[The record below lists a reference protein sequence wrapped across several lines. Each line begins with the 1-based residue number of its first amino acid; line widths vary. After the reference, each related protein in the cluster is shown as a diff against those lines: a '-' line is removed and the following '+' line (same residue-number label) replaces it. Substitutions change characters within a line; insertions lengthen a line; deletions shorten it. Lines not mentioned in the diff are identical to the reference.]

1 MEKLPEMNNF
11 FKNIIIGLFSVRS
24 NLTRVILT
32 ASGLTIGIFTVSIV
46 SAAVSSIDK
55 EFAKSMDYYG
65 NDKVYVGTWPWSFD
79 FDWWKYRNRPKIEE
93 SSLEYITQY
102 SEYVTDVSIKK
113 NTWTKAT
120 YGNKASWLQLNGV
133 YPSYQDMLSGTKI
146 VNGRFFSQNEWNLQR
161 RVIIVGASVRDG
173 FFQGKDPI
181 GKKIRLNNVT
191 FEIIGEL
198 KKQGI
203 GMVPGGSLDN
213 LVIMPSTTFERI
225 LTRWGFD
232 ELVLQTKPEDIP
244 LAKEEVGM
252 IMRVARKIPPGS
264 DDNFAVNSADAYM
277 EDFNLLKNSIAGMGF
292 LVTGI
297 SLVVSAIGIMN
308 VMFVSVRE
316 RTREIGLRKAM
327 GATNFNI
334 LTQFL
339 SEAVAI
345 AIIGGSV
352 GIALI
357 RLTVFGLASFPIPN
371 FNGATLPI
379 SFDLILVFYTFT
391 VCVIIGI
398 LAGLIPARA
407 AANLN
412 PIDALRDE

>member
-1 MEKLPEMNNF
+1 MNSF
-11 FKNIIIGLFSVRS
+11 FKNILIGLFSIRS
-24 NLTRVILT
+24 NMTRVILT
-32 ASGLTIGIFTVSIV
+32 STGLTIGIFTVSLVTASI
-46 SAAVSSIDK
+46 SSIDK

-65 NDKVYVGTWPWSFD
+65 NDKIYVGTWPWSFD
-79 FDWWKYRNRPKIEE
+79 FDWWKYRNRPRIEE
-93 SSLEYITQY
+93 SSLEYINQY

-113 NTWTKAT
+113 NTWTRASF
-120 YGNKASWLQLNGV
+120 GNKASWLQLNGV
-133 YPSYQDMLSGTKI
+133 YPSYQDMLSGTEI
-146 VNGRFFSQNEWNLQR
+146 VNGRFFSQNEWELQR

-173 FFQGKDPI
+173 FFEGKDPI

-198 KKQGI
+198 KKQGM
-203 GMVPGGSLDN
+203 GMVPGGSLDS
-213 LVIMPSTTFERI
+213 LVLMPSTTFERI

-232 ELVLQTKPEDIP
+232 ELVLKTNPDNVP

-252 IMRVARKIPPGS
+252 IMRVARKIPPGD
-264 DDNFAVNSADAYM
+264 DDNFAVNSADAYQTQ
-277 EDFNLLKNSIAGMGF
+277 FNDMKNAIAGMGF

-352 GIALI
+352 GILLI
-357 RLTVFGLASFPIPN
+357 RLTVFGISSFPIAS
-371 FNGATLPI
+371 FNGSTLPV
-379 SFDLILVFYTFT
+379 SFDIILVFYTFM
-391 VCVIIGI
+391 VCVVIGV
-398 LAGLIPARA
+398 LAGMIPART

>member
-1 MEKLPEMNNF
+1 MNNF
-11 FKNIIIGLFSVRS
+11 FKNILIGLFSIRS
-24 NLTRVILT
+24 NMTRVILT
-32 ASGLTIGIFTVSIV
+32 STGLTIGIFTVSLVTASI
-46 SAAVSSIDK
+46 SSIDK

-65 NDKVYVGTWPWSFD
+65 NDKIYVGTWPWSFD

-93 SSLEYITQY
+93 SSLEYINQY

-113 NTWTKAT
+113 NTWTKASF
-120 YGNKASWLQLNGV
+120 GNKASWLQLNGV
-133 YPSYQDMLSGTKI
+133 YPSYQDMLSGTEI
-146 VNGRFFSQNEWNLQR
+146 VNGRFFSQNEWELQR

-173 FFQGKDPI
+173 FFEGKDPI

-198 KKQGI
+198 KKQGM
-203 GMVPGGSLDN
+203 GMVPGGSLDS
-213 LVIMPSTTFERI
+213 LVLMPSTTFERI

-232 ELVLQTKPEDIP
+232 ELVLQANPDNIP

-252 IMRVARKIPPGS
+252 IMRVARKIPPGD
-264 DDNFAVNSADAYM
+264 DDNFSVNSADAYQTQ
-277 EDFNLLKNSIAGMGF
+277 FNDMKNAIAGMGF

-352 GIALI
+352 GILLI
-357 RLTVFGLASFPIPN
+357 RLTVFGISSFPIAS
-371 FNGATLPI
+371 FNGSTLPV
-379 SFDLILVFYTFT
+379 SFDAILIFYTFM
-391 VCVIIGI
+391 VCVVIGV
-398 LAGLIPARA
+398 LAGMIPART

>member
-1 MEKLPEMNNF
+1 MNSF
-11 FKNIIIGLFSVRS
+11 FKNILIGLFSIRT
-24 NLTRVILT
+24 NMTRVILT
-32 ASGLTIGIFTVSIV
+32 STGLTIGIFTVSLVTASI
-46 SAAVSSIDK
+46 SSIDK

-65 NDKVYVGTWPWSFD
+65 NDKIYVGTWPWSFD
-79 FDWWKYRNRPKIEE
+79 FDWWKYRNRPRIEE
-93 SSLEYITQY
+93 SSLEYINQY

-113 NTWTKAT
+113 NTWTRASF
-120 YGNKASWLQLNGV
+120 GNKASWVQLNGV
-133 YPSYQDMLSGTKI
+133 YPSYQDMLSGTEI
-146 VNGRFFSQNEWNLQR
+146 VNGRFFSQNEWELQR

-173 FFQGKDPI
+173 FFEGKDPI

-198 KKQGI
+198 KKQGM
-203 GMVPGGSLDN
+203 GMVPGGSLDS
-213 LVIMPSTTFERI
+213 LVLMPSTTFERI

-232 ELVLQTKPEDIP
+232 ELVLKTNPDNVP

-252 IMRVARKIPPGS
+252 IMRVARKIPPGD
-264 DDNFAVNSADAYM
+264 DDNFAVNSADAYQTQ
-277 EDFNLLKNSIAGMGF
+277 FNDMKNAIAGMGF

-352 GIALI
+352 GILLI
-357 RLTVFGLASFPIPN
+357 RLTVFGISSFPIAS
-371 FNGATLPI
+371 FNGSTLPV
-379 SFDLILVFYTFT
+379 SFDIILVFYTFV
-391 VCVIIGI
+391 VCVVIGV
-398 LAGLIPARA
+398 LAGMIPART

>member
-1 MEKLPEMNNF
+1 MNNF
-11 FKNIIIGLFSVRS
+11 FKNILIGLFSIRS
-24 NLTRVILT
+24 NMTRVILT
-32 ASGLTIGIFTVSIV
+32 STGLTIGIFTVSLVTASI
-46 SAAVSSIDK
+46 SSIDK

-65 NDKVYVGTWPWSFD
+65 NDKIYVGTWPWSFD

-93 SSLEYITQY
+93 SSLEYINQY

-113 NTWTKAT
+113 NTWTKASF
-120 YGNKASWLQLNGV
+120 GNKASWLQLNGV
-133 YPSYQDMLSGTKI
+133 YPSYQDMLSGTEI
-146 VNGRFFSQNEWNLQR
+146 VNGRFFSQNEWELQR

-173 FFQGKDPI
+173 FFEGKDPI

-198 KKQGI
+198 KKQGM
-203 GMVPGGSLDN
+203 GMVPGGSLDS
-213 LVIMPSTTFERI
+213 LVLMPSTTFERI

-232 ELVLQTKPEDIP
+232 ELVLKTNPDNVP

-252 IMRVARKIPPGS
+252 IMRVARKIPPGD
-264 DDNFAVNSADAYM
+264 DDNFAVNSADAYQTQ
-277 EDFNLLKNSIAGMGF
+277 FNDMKNAIAGMGF

-352 GIALI
+352 GILLI
-357 RLTVFGLASFPIPN
+357 RLTVFGISSFPIAS
-371 FNGATLPI
+371 FNGSTLPV
-379 SFDLILVFYTFT
+379 SFDAILIFYTFM
-391 VCVIIGI
+391 VCVVIGV
-398 LAGLIPARA
+398 LAGMIPART

>member
-1 MEKLPEMNNF
+1 MEKLQEMNNF
-11 FKNIIIGLFSVRS
+11 FKNILIGLFSIRS
-24 NLTRVILT
+24 NMTRVILT
-32 ASGLTIGIFTVSIV
+32 STGLTIGIFTVSLVTASI
-46 SAAVSSIDK
+46 SSIDK
-55 EFAKSMDYYG
+55 EFGKSMDYYG
-65 NDKVYVGTWPWSFD
+65 NDKIYVGTWPWSFD
-79 FDWWKYRNRPKIEE
+79 FDWWKYRNRPKIDEE
-93 SSLEYITQY
+93 SLEFINQY
-102 SEYVTDVSIKK
+102 SEYITDVSIKK
-113 NTWTKAT
+113 NTWTRASFE
-120 YGNKASWLQLNGV
+120 NKASWVQLNGV
-133 YPSYQDMLSGTKI
+133 YPSYQDMLSGTEI
-146 VNGRFFSQNEWNLQR
+146 VNGRFFSQNEWELQR

-173 FFQGKDPI
+173 FFEGKDPL

-198 KKQGI
+198 KKQGM
-203 GMVPGGSLDN
+203 GMVPGGSLDS
-213 LVIMPSTTFERI
+213 LVLMPSTTFERI

-232 ELVLQTKPEDIP
+232 ELVLQTNPDNIP

-252 IMRVARKIPPGS
+252 IMRVARKISPGD
-264 DDNFAVNSADAYM
+264 DDNFAVNSADAYQTQ
-277 EDFNLLKNSIAGMGF
+277 FNDMKNAIAGMGF

-352 GIALI
+352 GILLI
-357 RLTVFGLASFPIPN
+357 RLTVLGISSFPIES
-371 FNGATLPI
+371 FNGSTLPV
-379 SFDLILVFYTFT
+379 SFDFILVFYTFI
-391 VCVIIGI
+391 VCVVIGV
-398 LAGLIPARA
+398 LAGMIPART

>member
-1 MEKLPEMNNF
+1 MNNILR
-11 FKNIIIGLFSVRS
+11 NILIGLAAIRA

-32 ASGLTIGIFTVSIV
+32 SLGLTIGIFTVSIV
-46 SAAVSSIDK
+46 TAGVSSIDK
-55 EFAKSMDYYG
+55 EFDKSMEYYG

-79 FDWWKYRNRPKIEE
+79 FDWWKYRNRPKIQEN
-93 SSLEYITQY
+93 SLEYITQY
-102 SEYVTDVSIKK
+102 SEYITDVSIKK

-120 YGNKASWLQLNGV
+120 FGNKSSWLQLNGV

-146 VNGRFFSQNEWNLQR
+146 VNGRFFSQNEWDLQR
-161 RVIIVGASVRDG
+161 RVVIVGGTVRDG
-173 FFQGKDPI
+173 FFDGKDPI

-198 KKQGI
+198 KKQGM
-203 GMVPGGSLDN
+203 GMVPGGTLDN
-213 LVIMPSTTFERI
+213 LVIMPSSTFERI

-232 ELVLQTKPEDIP
+232 ELVLQTNPDDMFK
-244 LAKEEVGM
+244 AKEEVGM
-252 IMRVARKIPPGS
+252 IMRVARKIKPGE
-264 DDNFAVNSADAYM
+264 DDNFSVNSADAYQQQF
-277 EDFNLLKNSIAGMGF
+277 DSLKVVIAGMGF

-316 RTREIGLRKAM
+316 RTKEIGLRKAM

-352 GIALI
+352 GILLI
-357 RLTVFGLASFPIPN
+357 RLTVFGISSFPIAS
-371 FNGATLPI
+371 FNGSTLPV
-379 SFDLILVFYTFT
+379 SFDAILIFYTFM
-391 VCVIIGI
+391 VCVVIGI
-398 LAGLIPARA
+398 LAGMIPART

>member
-1 MEKLPEMNNF
+1 MNSF
-11 FKNIIIGLFSVRS
+11 FKNILIGLFSIRT
-24 NLTRVILT
+24 NMTRVILT
-32 ASGLTIGIFTVSIV
+32 STGLTIGIFTVSLVTASI
-46 SAAVSSIDK
+46 SSIDK

-65 NDKVYVGTWPWSFD
+65 NDKIYVGTWPWSFD
-79 FDWWKYRNRPKIEE
+79 FDWWKYRNRPRIEE
-93 SSLEYITQY
+93 SSLEYINQY
-102 SEYVTDVSIKK
+102 SEYVTNVSIKK
-113 NTWTKAT
+113 NTWTRASF
-120 YGNKASWLQLNGV
+120 GNKASWIQLNGV
-133 YPSYQDMLSGTKI
+133 YPSYQDMLSGTEI
-146 VNGRFFSQNEWNLQR
+146 VNGRFFSQNEWELQR

-173 FFQGKDPI
+173 FFEGKDPI

-198 KKQGI
+198 KKQGM
-203 GMVPGGSLDN
+203 GMVPGGSLDS
-213 LVIMPSTTFERI
+213 LVLMPSTTFGRI

-232 ELVLQTKPEDIP
+232 ELVLKTNPDNVP

-252 IMRVARKIPPGS
+252 IMRVARKIPPGD
-264 DDNFAVNSADAYM
+264 DDNFAVNSADAYQTQ
-277 EDFNLLKNSIAGMGF
+277 FNDMKNAIAGMGF

-352 GIALI
+352 GILLI
-357 RLTVFGLASFPIPN
+357 RLTVFGISSFPIAS
-371 FNGATLPI
+371 FNGSTLPV
-379 SFDLILVFYTFT
+379 SFDIILVFYTFM
-391 VCVIIGI
+391 VCVVIGV
-398 LAGLIPARA
+398 LAGMIPART

>member
-1 MEKLPEMNNF
+1 MNSF
-11 FKNIIIGLFSVRS
+11 FKNILIGLFSIRS
-24 NLTRVILT
+24 NMTRVILT
-32 ASGLTIGIFTVSIV
+32 STGLTIGIFTVSLVTASI
-46 SAAVSSIDK
+46 SSIDK

-65 NDKVYVGTWPWSFD
+65 NDKIYVGTWPWSFD
-79 FDWWKYRNRPKIEE
+79 FDWWKYRNRPRIEE
-93 SSLEYITQY
+93 SSLEYINQY

-113 NTWTKAT
+113 NTWTRASF
-120 YGNKASWLQLNGV
+120 GNKASWVQLNGV
-133 YPSYQDMLSGTKI
+133 YPSYQDMLSGTEI
-146 VNGRFFSQNEWNLQR
+146 VNGRFFSQNEWELQR

-173 FFQGKDPI
+173 FFEGKDPI

-198 KKQGI
+198 KKQGM
-203 GMVPGGSLDN
+203 GMVPGGSLDS
-213 LVIMPSTTFERI
+213 LVLMPSTTFERI

-232 ELVLQTKPEDIP
+232 ELVLKTNPDNVP

-252 IMRVARKIPPGS
+252 IMRVARKIPPGD
-264 DDNFAVNSADAYM
+264 DDNFSVNSADAYQTQ
-277 EDFNLLKNSIAGMGF
+277 FNDMKNAIAGMGF

-352 GIALI
+352 GILLI
-357 RLTVFGLASFPIPN
+357 RLTVFGISSFPIAS
-371 FNGATLPI
+371 FNGSTLPV
-379 SFDLILVFYTFT
+379 SFDIILVFYTFI
-391 VCVIIGI
+391 VCVVIGV
-398 LAGLIPARA
+398 LAGMIPART

>member
-1 MEKLPEMNNF
+1 MNSF
-11 FKNIIIGLFSVRS
+11 FKNILIGLFSIRS
-24 NLTRVILT
+24 NMTRVILT
-32 ASGLTIGIFTVSIV
+32 STGLTIGIFTVSLVTASI
-46 SAAVSSIDK
+46 SSIDK

-65 NDKVYVGTWPWSFD
+65 NDKIYVGTWPWSFD

-93 SSLEYITQY
+93 SSLEYINQY

-113 NTWTKAT
+113 NTWTRASF
-120 YGNKASWLQLNGV
+120 GNKASWVQLNGV
-133 YPSYQDMLSGTKI
+133 YPSYQDMLSGTEI
-146 VNGRFFSQNEWNLQR
+146 VNGRFFSQNEWELQR

-173 FFQGKDPI
+173 FFEGKDPL

-198 KKQGI
+198 KKQGM
-203 GMVPGGSLDN
+203 GMVPGGSLDS
-213 LVIMPSTTFERI
+213 LVLMPSTTFERI

-232 ELVLQTKPEDIP
+232 ELVLKTNPDNVP

-252 IMRVARKIPPGS
+252 IMRVARKIPPGD
-264 DDNFAVNSADAYM
+264 DDNFAVNSADAYQTQ
-277 EDFNLLKNSIAGMGF
+277 FNDMKNAIAGMGF

-352 GIALI
+352 GILLI
-357 RLTVFGLASFPIPN
+357 RLTVFGISSFPIAS
-371 FNGATLPI
+371 FNGSTLPV
-379 SFDLILVFYTFT
+379 SFDIILVFYTFI
-391 VCVIIGI
+391 VCVVIGV
-398 LAGLIPARA
+398 LAGMIPART